1 MDYKFCIND
10 FEGPLDL
17 LLHLVKTSKMDIY
30 EIDIKIIIEEYLEI
44 LTNEKNKNID
54 IASSYL
60 VMASELIH
68 LKSRML
74 VNNEE
79 QSEDDSSEFYLE
91 SEEDLR
97 EKIIEYEK
105 YKKISSALEDKRQKR
120 SNFYT
125 RIPENI
131 DNILEHKNYNYEGLT
146 LDDLLAAF
154 TKFKVR
160 EKLQKPLSTT
170 ITRKEYNIEDR
181 IKDIRKILSIREKI
195 EFLDLFEELNRDFVI
210 VTFLSILTMSKN
222 SEITLSQ
229 ENNFSP
235 IMISKGVS
243 YE

>member
-44 LTNEKNKNID
+44 LNNEKNKNID

-60 VMASELIH
+60 VMAAELIH

-74 VNNEE
+74 INSKEEFPDDNN
-79 QSEDDSSEFYLE
+79 EFYLE

-105 YKKISSALEDKRQKR
+105 YKKISSTLEEKRQKR

-125 RIPENI
+125 RTPENI
-131 DNILEHKNYNYEGLT
+131 DNILENKNYNYEVT
-146 LDDLLAAF
+146 IDDLVSALN
-154 TKFKVR
+154 KFKMR
-160 EKLQKPLSTT
+160 EKLLKPLNTT
-170 ITRKEYNIEDR
+170 ITKKEYNIEDR
-181 IKDIRKILSIREKI
+181 IKDIRKILSIRENI
-195 EFLDLFEELNRDFVI
+195 EFLDLFTDLNRDFVI

-222 SEITLSQ
+222 SEITLTQ

-235 IMISKGVS
+235 IIIKKGVV